1 MDKID
6 DLLVPD
12 ENGDDWKRYRIWV
25 IDTVRRL
32 RSEVDDLRGQINNVV
47 MVKLN
52 DLENKIVALQ
62 VKSGVWGLL
71 AGLLGVVIAWIIKG
85 QMGL

>member
-1 MDKID
+1 MNKIND
-6 DLLVPD
+6 VMS
-12 ENGDDWKRYRIWV
+12 NGDEWKNYRIWV

-32 RSEVDDLRGQINNVV
+32 RSEVDDLRKQVNDVV

-52 DLENKIVALQ
+52 DLENKITALQ

>member
-1 MDKID
+1 MENKLD
-6 DLLVPD
+6 DDVVS
-12 ENGDDWKRYRIWV
+12 NGDEWKNYRIWV

-32 RSEVDDLRGQINNVV
+32 RGEVDDLRKQINDVV
-47 MVKLN
+47 MVKLG
-52 DLENKIVALQ
+52 DLENKITALQ